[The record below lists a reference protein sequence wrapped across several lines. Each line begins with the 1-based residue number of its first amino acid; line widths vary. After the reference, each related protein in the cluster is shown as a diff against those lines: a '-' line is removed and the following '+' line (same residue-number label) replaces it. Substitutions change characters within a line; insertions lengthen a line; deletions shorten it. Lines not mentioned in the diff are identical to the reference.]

1 MAGSPTPVPRV
12 LFGEAIGNRRLV
24 QPVVVAQLP
33 AGEVETP
40 VLVTYMVA
48 VVVVV
53 VVEVVG
59 ATVKSTALSG

>member
-1 MAGSPTPVPRV
+1 VPNV
-12 LFGEAIGNRRLV
+12 LLGEVRGNRRLV
-24 QPVVVAQLP
+24 HPVVVAQLP

-40 VLVTYMVA
+40 VLATYTVA

-53 VVEVVG
+53 VVDVVG

>member
-1 MAGSPTPVPRV
+1 M
-12 LFGEAIGNRRLV
+12 GNRRLV
-24 QPVVVAQLP
+24 HPVVVAQLP

-40 VLVTYMVA
+40 VLATYTVA

-53 VVEVVG
+53 VVDVVG